1 MLAKALWVAIAPFVV
16 EAFTSIGSARIVNI
30 SPTSVDH
37 YGWDRAAVSS
47 DKSGFESGPAAVTT
61 VAAAVRDSDLDQF
74 RDLDAILTERA
85 ARFYASSS
93 SSREREKCIL
103 VGMCMLELFVTIN
116 HLRAS
121 VHLQHVL

>member
-1 MLAKALWVAIAPFVV
+1 MLAKALWWVAIAPFVV

-61 VAAAVRDSDLDQF
+61 VAAVRDSDLDQF

-103 VGMCMLELFVTIN
+103 VGNIICVCWNCL
-116 HLRAS
+116 
-121 VHLQHVL
+121 